1 MAGEAA
7 AAEGFEV
14 SFLPAGP
21 RGRVARGTPL
31 RDAARA
37 LGLEIESLCGGRASC
52 GKCQVRIVECEAAE
66 HGLCSRAAHASP
78 LSDAERRARTAGR
91 LGEQERFSC
100 QARVEGDLVVYVPD
114 ASRVGRPIV
123 RKSATERECALA
135 PAIHQYFVELAP
147 ASVGEP
153 RGDWDRLRDV
163 LCERFGLG
171 AGLAVDPF
179 ALRLLPAALRA
190 ERGRLTVT
198 VWQGR
203 EAIRFEAGFRER
215 ALGLA
220 VDLGTTTLGALLCD
234 LGSGAVVAEASAHN
248 PQIRWGEDIMNR
260 IASAKPPGQLVAMQ
274 RAIADA
280 IGELARDA
288 TMAVGAQPQDVLEL
302 VVVANTVMHH
312 ILLGL
317 DVHSLGVV
325 PFSPTVSHSLDVKAR
340 DLGIPVLPSANVHL
354 LPIEAGFVGADNV
367 AAVLATAPH
376 AADELTLLI
385 DIGTNGELVLGNRQR
400 LLSASCPTGP
410 ALEGANIR
418 HGMRAARG
426 AIEKVRVDAVTHEVR
441 FRTIGQ
447 PRWSDRMPAG
457 DIGAR
462 GLCGSAVLEAVAEL
476 FRAGLI
482 DRTGRLYS
490 DRPCRRLRQGADGM
504 WEFVLAWAAQT
515 AHGED
520 ITLTQGDVRAIQLA
534 KAALYAGSRLL
545 LERFGA
551 ERPDRVV
558 LAGAFGSVIDLE
570 RALAIGLFPDCGLGH
585 VSAVGN
591 AAGDGARM
599 ALLNVAAREEAERL
613 ARRVEY
619 LELSTAR
626 GFNDAFVAA
635 TQLPHAEDAFPSTAA
650 RWSPRVAAS

>member
-1 MAGEAA
+1 MASPGSTDS
-7 AAEGFEV
+7 FEIC
-14 SFLPAGP
+14 FLPAGL
-21 RGRVARGTPL
+21 RGSVAGGTPL

-52 GKCQVRIVECEAAE
+52 GKCQVRVLESETTE
-66 HGLCSRAAHASP
+66 HGLRSRAAHVSD
-78 LSDAERRARTAGR
+78 LCDAERRARAAGR

-100 QARVEGDLVVYVPD
+100 QARVEGELVVYVPET
-114 ASRVGRPIV
+114 SRVGRPIV
-123 RKSATERECALA
+123 RKRAGERECALA
-135 PAIHQYFVELAP
+135 PAIHEYFVEFAP
-147 ASVGEP
+147 ARVGEP
-153 RGDWDRLRDV
+153 RGDWDRLHEE
-163 LCERFGLG
+163 LCARFGLD
-171 AGLAVDPF
+171 AALTIDPL
-179 ALRLLPAALRA
+179 ALRSLAEALRV

-198 VWQGR
+198 VWQGQ
-203 EAIRFEAGFRER
+203 EVIRIEPGFSER

-234 LGSGAVVAEASAHN
+234 LQSGEVVSQASAHN

-274 RAIADA
+274 QAVAEA
-280 IGELARDA
+280 IGALARDA
-288 TMAVGAQPQDVLEL
+288 TLAVDAKPEDVVEL

-325 PFSPTVSHSLDVKAR
+325 PFSPTVSRSLDVKAR
-340 DLGIPVLPSANVHL
+340 DLGIPVLPSAKVHL

-367 AAVLATAPH
+367 AAVLAAAPH
-376 AADELTLLI
+376 ASDELTLLI
-385 DIGTNGELVLGNRQR
+385 DIGTNGELVLGNRHR

-418 HGMRAARG
+418 FGMRAARG
-426 AIEKVRVDAVTHEVR
+426 AIEKVRVDPATYEVR
-441 FRTIGQ
+441 FRTIGL
-447 PRWSDRMPAG
+447 PRWSDRLQPEE
-457 DIGAR
+457 IGAR

-490 DRPCRRLRQGADGM
+490 AQPCRRLRQNVDGM
-504 WEFVLAWAAQT
+504 WEFVIAWAGQT
-515 AHGED
+515 TIGED
-520 ITLTQGDVRAIQLA
+520 ITLTQADVRAIQLA

-570 RALAIGLFPDCGLGH
+570 RALAIGLFPDCGLEN
-585 VSAVGN
+585 VTAIGN

-613 ARRVEY
+613 ARRIEY

-635 TQLPHAEDAFPSTAA
+635 TQLPHAEDSFPSTEA
-650 RWSPRVAAS
+650 RWSPRAART